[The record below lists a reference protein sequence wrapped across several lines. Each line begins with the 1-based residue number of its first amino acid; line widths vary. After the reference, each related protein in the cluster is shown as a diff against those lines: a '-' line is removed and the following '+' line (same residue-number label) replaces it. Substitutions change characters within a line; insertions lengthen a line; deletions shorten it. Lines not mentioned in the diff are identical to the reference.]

1 MQYLCLIYQRDD
13 ILRSLEPPERDELIC
28 ASLAYIDE
36 LRESGHVVAANAL
49 EPVDAAMSLRVR
61 GNSAY
66 ITDGPY
72 AETNEHVGG
81 YLLIE
86 ARDLNDAIRI
96 ATRFP
101 LGRLGGIEVRPVA
114 NQIQQMVAA
123 PMNALSASFGA
134 SPMLER

>member
-1 MQYLCLIYQRDD
+1 MQYLCLIYQRDE
-13 ILRSLEPPERDELIC
+13 IMRSLDPADREALIC
-28 ASLAYIDE
+28 ASRAYVDE
-36 LRESGHVVAANAL
+36 LRQSGHFVAANAL
-49 EPVDAAMSLRVR
+49 EPIDAAMSLRVR

-72 AETNEHVGG
+72 IATSDHVGG

-101 LGRLGGIEVRPVA
+101 LGQRGGIEVRPVT
-114 NQIQQMVAA
+114 NQIQQMAV
-123 PMNALSASFGA
+123 LSAS
-134 SPMLER
+134 SPMAER

>member
-1 MQYLCLIYQRDD
+1 MQYLCLIYQRND
-13 ILRSLEPPERDELIC
+13 ILRSLDPTECDALMR

-36 LRESGHVVAANAL
+36 LRQSGHYVASNAL
-49 EPVDAAMSLRVR
+49 EPIDAAMSLRVR

-72 AETNEHVGG
+72 SEMHDHVGG

-101 LGRLGGIEVRPVA
+101 LGRLGGIEVRPVT
-114 NQIQQMVAA
+114 NRIQQMVAA
-123 PMNALSASFGA
+123 PMDALSAPVDV